1 MRTEPP
7 RARPHQSSM
16 FTIVLL
22 LYLQVNLEVTLEGS
36 SLRGLYQTRTE
47 CEEAALRLRGP
58 LPTPRGHAAAWH
70 DALCIPIGR
79 DVRVNELAPLDL
91 GRLLRESPPA
101 DCGATGAWRRVAE
114 LCTPSGAS
122 AAHKDSEGKP

>member
-1 MRTEPP
+1 
-7 RARPHQSSM
+7 M

-114 LCTPSGAS
+114 LCTHSGAS
-122 AAHKDSEGKP
+122 GTHKDSEGKP